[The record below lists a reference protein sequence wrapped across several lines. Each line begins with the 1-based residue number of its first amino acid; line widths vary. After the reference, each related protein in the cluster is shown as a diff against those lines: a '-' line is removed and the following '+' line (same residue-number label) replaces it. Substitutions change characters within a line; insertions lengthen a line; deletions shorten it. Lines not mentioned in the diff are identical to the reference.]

1 MNLKKLSMTAILVF
15 LSGFVWAADADK
27 SEDTMGDVT
36 EFEAHW
42 FVPMNEDEQESNNFI
57 LQGLAKGLK
66 EPLGM
71 GWLIPPNT
79 VITNKK
85 YEKVF
90 VYSDS
95 EQGQKGSFSKSL
107 DQTEAQKV
115 RQQYGMACGS
125 TDSYFQY
132 DLGGSEIKTAI
143 RAVVSEEVIPDAQLS
158 FQKVELTSKELEPLF
173 KALGGRQNFTH
184 QYVAIRTSD
193 GAFTYSFHALY
204 DPKKK
209 VLRKSG
215 VILQGK
221 DGEVI
226 GKSVEQFD
234 AAQACKN
241 CGIPTSDDPLSKIYS
256 PINLIQTSLFTYPLV
271 VLDAGDANGKGISLL
286 TFDPKGAKSEVRAY
300 ETGCDQTK

>member
-1 MNLKKLSMTAILVF
+1 MNLKKLVMAIVLVF
-15 LSGFVWAADADK
+15 MSGPVWAADTDK
-27 SEDTMGDVT
+27 SDDSMGDVT

-42 FVPMNEDEQESNNFI
+42 FVPVNEDEQESNNFI

-95 EQGQKGSFSKSL
+95 EQGQKGSFSKAL
-107 DQTEAQKV
+107 DPAETQKI
-115 RQQYGMACGS
+115 RQQSGMACGS
-125 TDSYFQY
+125 SDSYFQY
-132 DLGGSEIKTAI
+132 DLAGSEVKTPKRVI
-143 RAVVSEEVIPDAQLS
+143 VSEEVIPDAQLG
-158 FQKVELTSKELEPLF
+158 FQKVELTSKELEPIF

-184 QYVAIRTSD
+184 QYIAIRTSD

-204 DPKKK
+204 DPNKK

-221 DGEVI
+221 DGVVI
-226 GKSVEQFD
+226 GKTVEQFD
-234 AAQACKN
+234 AAQACQN
-241 CGIPTSDDPLSKIYS
+241 CGIPTSDEPISTIYS
-256 PINLIQTSLFTYPLV
+256 PINVIQTSLFPEPLV

-286 TFDPKGAKSEVRAY
+286 TFDTKGVKSEVRAV
-300 ETGCDQTK
+300 ENTSDCK